1 MRKFSDTEIVTFL
14 QSSDRQKEDQALT
27 FLHRQLRYMVNNFVI
42 GMKGNLAD
50 AEDVLQEGLV
60 LFFKMARKDKLP
72 EELNAEAYTFTICKN
87 LWYKTLKKR
96 QPTVNVSELAQVPDT
111 EDVELKKT
119 LEDEKPHLL
128 NILKKR
134 IGDSCYQMLVYFYYE
149 SRKMKEIATLFSFD
163 NEQVAKNKKAKCM
176 KKLRE
181 LIQQEPALANA
192 FR

>member
-60 LFFKMARKDKLP
+60 LFFKMARKDRLP
-72 EELNAEAYTFTICKN
+72 EELNAEAYAFTICKN

-111 EDVELKKT
+111 EDVALKKT

-128 NILKKR
+128 NILQKR

-149 SRKMKEIATLFSFD
+149 SRKMKEIATLFALD

-192 FR
+192 FK